1 MTTEANKELENIK
14 KDLAELKKDI
24 RDLTGALTAIGKKQK
39 KGNAGIISRKKEVLL
54 DTLSLAEIKKRL
66 VELTQEGDEAL
77 DVVRKQV
84 EKYPTGTLLA
94 SVGVCVLIG
103 ILLGNRR

>member
-24 RDLTGALTAIGKKQK
+24 RGLTSALKDIGQEQVEEVAGTIGK
-39 KGNAGIISRKKEVLL
+39 KKEVLL
-54 DTLSLAEIKKRL
+54 DSLSLAEIKKRL
-66 VELTQEGDEAL
+66 AELTQEGDDAL
-77 DVVRKQV
+77 DAVREQV
-84 EKYPTGTLLA
+84 EKYPAGTLLA
-94 SVGVCVLIG
+94 SVGVGVLIG